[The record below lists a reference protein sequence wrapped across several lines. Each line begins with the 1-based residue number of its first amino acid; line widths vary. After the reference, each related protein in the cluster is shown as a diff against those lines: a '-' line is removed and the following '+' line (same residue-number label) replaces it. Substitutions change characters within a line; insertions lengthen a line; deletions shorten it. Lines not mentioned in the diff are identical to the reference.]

1 MAAAAV
7 GLAVTLLLAACSG
20 DDEAG
25 GDTSTT
31 TEPPA
36 SETTAVPTTLG
47 QLAQAEADVRA
58 AYEAYWAMSERLAAA
73 PDPEDPE
80 IAELT
85 TGTARE
91 ALTTLQ
97 TQFVTE
103 GHVVEFQQEHA
114 HDVLSIEIDG
124 ATAHLSDCY
133 VDDAIR
139 KDAVTGETL
148 LDATAT
154 LHLDV
159 TLVDDQGGWKV
170 SRVQRL
176 DAWEGIVACG

>member
-1 MAAAAV
+1 VAAAAV
-7 GLAVTLLLAACSG
+7 GLAVMLLLAACSG

-36 SETTAVPTTLG
+36 SETTAAPTTLG

-91 ALTTLQ
+91 ALTTLL
-97 TQFVTE
+97 TQFVLE
-103 GHVVEFQQEHA
+103 GHVVEFQDDYA
-114 HDVLSIEIDG
+114 HEVLSVEVDG
-124 ATAHLSDCY
+124 AIAHLRDCNVDHAIKSD
-133 VDDAIR
+133 R
-139 KDAVTGETL
+139 ETGTLIDEATGTL
-148 LDATAT
+148 L
-154 LHLDV
+154 LDV
-159 TLVDDQGGWKV
+159 RMVEEAGSWKV
-170 SRVQRL
+170 DQLDRV
-176 DAWEGIVACG
+176 GIWDGVVPCV